1 MRTLRIA
8 AAVEAGSLGL
18 LLVNLVTVHA
28 PAITS
33 LGGPLH
39 GTAYLV
45 VIALTPAGP
54 ATRWRAAIP
63 GIGGLLVLRRIRTG
77 QASDGTQRAGG
88 MPPARARVRRGRA
101 PGR

>member
-1 MRTLRIA
+1 MRLLRIA
-8 AAVEAGSLGL
+8 AAVEAGSLAL

-45 VIALTPAGP
+45 VIARTLVTPTGP
-54 ATRWRAAIP
+54 GTRWRAAIP
-63 GIGGLLVLRRIRTG
+63 GIGGLLVLRRIRN
-77 QASDGTQRAGG
+77 DNTQRAGG
-88 MPPARARVRRGRA
+88 MPPARPRVRRGRA
-101 PGR
+101 PDR

>member
-8 AAVEAGSLGL
+8 AAIEAGSLAL

-39 GTAYLV
+39 GTAYLA
-45 VIALTPAGP
+45 VIALTLLTPAATVPG
-54 ATRWRAAIP
+54 TRWRAMIP
-63 GIGGLLVLRRIRTG
+63 GIGGLLVLRRHAVARH
-77 QASDGTQRAGG
+77 AAGPG
-88 MPPARARVRRGRA
+88 GVRRGTAR
-101 PGR
+101 GH